1 MFIRQLEYLVTLA
14 REKHFAR
21 AAEACHVSQPA
32 LSSAIRTLEAEL
44 GLVIV
49 ERTRRFVGFTEDGE
63 RVLGWARQTLASL
76 QNMRQDASA
85 AQVNLIG
92 TLRIGAIP
100 TVMPVTTRMLAPCMR
115 EHPNMHY
122 EVRSLSSDAILRQLD
137 EHELDVGLTYLD
149 DQVQAGFSVL
159 PLYIERYLLLSPSGS
174 GDGFD
179 TGTVQWSGAGGLPLG
194 LLTATMQNRQVIN
207 AAFRREGVQ
216 PTVVLETDS
225 LLSLYAHVQHAGLS
239 SVFPHSL
246 LSVLP
251 VGSGARASLLLPELT
266 RGIGL
271 IARNRNTLPPLVAA
285 IWKAAEQLDLQREFD
300 ALLPE
305 TARASQGAVTV

>member
-32 LSSAIRTLEAEL
+32 LSSAIRTLETEL

-76 QNMRQDASA
+76 QNMRHDASA
-85 AQVNLIG
+85 AQIKLIG

-100 TVMPVTTRMLAPCMR
+100 TIIPVTARMLAPCMR
-115 EHPNMHY
+115 EHPDMRY

-137 EHELDVGLTYLD
+137 EYELDVGLTYLD

-159 PLYIERYLLLSPSGS
+159 PLYLERYMLLSPARA
-174 GDGFD
+174 GDSFSAPI
-179 TGTVQWSGAGGLPLG
+179 QSWSDVGELPLG
-194 LLTATMQNRQVIN
+194 LLTSTMQNRQVIN
-207 AAFRREGVQ
+207 AAFRRGNVQ
-216 PTVVLETDS
+216 PRVVLETDS
-225 LLSLYAHVQHAGLS
+225 LLSLYAHIQHAGLH

-251 VGSGARASLLLPELT
+251 SGNDIRASLLLPELT

-271 IARNRNTLPPLVAA
+271 IARSRNALPPLVAA
-285 IWKAAEQLDLQREFD
+285 MWRSVEQLNLQRDFD
-300 ALLPE
+300 ALMPAAAQ
-305 TARASQGAVTV
+305 TA

>member
-49 ERTRRFVGFTEDGE
+49 ERARRFVGFTEDGE

-76 QNMRQDASA
+76 QSMRHDASA
-85 AQVNLIG
+85 AQVRLAG

-100 TVMPVTTRMLAPCMR
+100 TIMPVTTCMLAPCMR
-115 EHPNMHY
+115 EHPEIHY

-137 EHELDVGLTYLD
+137 DYELDLGITYLD

-159 PLYIERYLLLSPSGS
+159 PLYRERYLLLSPAEV
-174 GDGFD
+174 DGFD
-179 TGTVQWSGAGGLPLG
+179 AGTHRWDALGGLPLG
-194 LLTATMQNRQVIN
+194 LLPSTMQNRQVIN
-207 AAFRREGVQ
+207 AAFRRENVQ

-225 LLSLYAHVQHAGLS
+225 LLALYAHVQHAGLF

-246 LSVLP
+246 MGVLP
-251 VGSGARASLLLPELT
+251 QGNGVRASLLLPELT
-266 RGIGL
+266 RRIGL
-271 IARNRNTLPPLVAA
+271 IARNRNALSPLVAA
-285 IWKAAEQLDLQREFD
+285 IWRLVEQFDLQRKFD
-300 ALLPE
+300 ALLPVAAKE
-305 TARASQGAVTV
+305 PQGSA

>member
-1 MFIRQLEYLVTLA
+1 
-14 REKHFAR
+14 
-21 AAEACHVSQPA
+21 
-32 LSSAIRTLEAEL
+32 
-44 GLVIV
+44 
-49 ERTRRFVGFTEDGE
+49 
-63 RVLGWARQTLASL
+63 
-76 QNMRQDASA
+76 
-85 AQVNLIG
+85 
-92 TLRIGAIP
+92 
-100 TVMPVTTRMLAPCMR
+100 MPVTTSMLAPCMR
-115 EHPNMHY
+115 EHPHMHY

-149 DQVQAGFSVL
+149 EQVQAGFSVL
-159 PLYIERYLLLSPSGS
+159 PLYFERYLLLSPPGA
-174 GDGFD
+174 GERFD
-179 TGTVQWSGAGGLPLG
+179 AGTVQWSSADGLPLG

-216 PTVVLETDS
+216 PTVALETDS
-225 LLSLYAHVQHAGLS
+225 LLSLYAHVQQAGLF

-251 VGSGARASLLLPELT
+251 AGSGVRASLLLPELT

-285 IWKAAEQLDLQREFD
+285 IWKAAEQLDLQRAFD

-305 TARASQGAVTV
+305 AARVSQGPATV

>member
-76 QNMRQDASA
+76 QNMRHDASA
-85 AQVNLIG
+85 AQVRLIG

-100 TVMPVTTRMLAPCMR
+100 TIMPVTTRMLAPCMR
-115 EHPNMHY
+115 EHPHMHY

-137 EHELDVGLTYLD
+137 EYELDVGLTYLD

-159 PLYIERYLLLSPSGS
+159 PLYFERYLLLSPSS
-174 GDGFD
+174 ADDRFE
-179 TGTVQWSGAGGLPLG
+179 TGTAQWSGLGGLPLG

-225 LLSLYAHVQHAGLS
+225 LLSLYAHVQHAGLF

-251 VGSGARASLLLPELT
+251 AGGGVRASLLLPELT
-266 RGIGL
+266 RRIGL
-271 IARNRNTLPPLVAA
+271 IARNRNALPPLVAA
-285 IWKAAEQLDLQREFD
+285 MWKAAEQLDLQGEFD
-300 ALLPE
+300 ALLPK
-305 TARASQGAVTV
+305 AAHASQGAEIV

>member
-1 MFIRQLEYLVTLA
+1 MFIRQLEYFVTLA

-115 EHPNMHY
+115 EHPHMHY

-149 DQVQAGFSVL
+149 EKVQAGFSVL
-159 PLYIERYLLLSPSGS
+159 PLYFERYLLLSPSGS

-179 TGTVQWSGAGGLPLG
+179 AGTVQWSGVGGLPLG

-207 AAFRREGVQ
+207 AAFRRENVH

-225 LLSLYAHVQHAGLS
+225 LLSLYAHVQHAGLF

-251 VGSGARASLLLPELT
+251 AGSGVRASLLLPELT

-271 IARNRNTLPPLVAA
+271 IARNRNPLPPLVAA

-305 TARASQGAVTV
+305 AARISQGAATV

>member
-32 LSSAIRTLEAEL
+32 LSSAIRTLETEL

-63 RVLGWARQTLASL
+63 RVLGWAKQTLASL
-76 QNMRQDASA
+76 QNMRHDASA
-85 AQVNLIG
+85 AQIKLIG

-100 TVMPVTTRMLAPCMR
+100 TIIPVTARMLAPCMR
-115 EHPNMHY
+115 EHPDMRY

-137 EHELDVGLTYLD
+137 EIELDVGLTYLD

-159 PLYIERYLLLSPSGS
+159 PLYFERYMLLSPASG
-174 GDGFD
+174 GDSFSAPI
-179 TGTVQWSGAGGLPLG
+179 QSWSDVGELPLG
-194 LLTATMQNRQVIN
+194 LLTSTMQNRQVIN
-207 AAFRREGVQ
+207 AAFRRGNVQ
-216 PTVVLETDS
+216 PRVVLETDS
-225 LLSLYAHVQHAGLS
+225 LLSLYAHIQYAGLY

-251 VGSGARASLLLPELT
+251 SGNDVRASLLLPELT

-271 IARNRNTLPPLVAA
+271 IARSRNALPPLVAA
-285 IWKAAEQLDLQREFD
+285 MWRSVEQLNLQREFD
-300 ALLPE
+300 ALVPAAVQ
-305 TARASQGAVTV
+305 TA

>member
-1 MFIRQLEYLVTLA
+1 MLVA
-14 REKHFAR
+14 W
-21 AAEACHVSQPA
+21 
-32 LSSAIRTLEAEL
+32 
-44 GLVIV
+44 
-49 ERTRRFVGFTEDGE
+49 GFTEDGE

-85 AQVNLIG
+85 AQVRLIG

-100 TVMPVTTRMLAPCMR
+100 TIMPVTTRMLAPCMR
-115 EHPNMHY
+115 EHPHMHF

-159 PLYIERYLLLSPSGS
+159 PLYLERYMLLSPSS
-174 GDGFD
+174 ACDRFN
-179 TGTVQWSGAGGLPLG
+179 TGTVQWSDVGGLPLG
-194 LLTATMQNRQVIN
+194 LLTASMQNRQVIN
-207 AAFRREGVQ
+207 AAFRRENVP

-225 LLSLYAHVQHAGLS
+225 LLSLYAHVQHAGLF

-251 VGSGARASLLLPELT
+251 AGGGVRASLLLPELT

-285 IWKAAEQLDLQREFD
+285 MWRTAEQLELQREFD

-305 TARASQGAVTV
+305 AARASQGSATA

>member
-32 LSSAIRTLEAEL
+32 LSSAIRTLETEL

-76 QNMRQDASA
+76 QNMRHDASA
-85 AQVNLIG
+85 AQIKLIG

-100 TVMPVTTRMLAPCMR
+100 TIIPVTARMLAPCMR
-115 EHPNMHY
+115 EHPDMRY

-137 EHELDVGLTYLD
+137 EYDLDVGLTYLD
-149 DQVQAGFSVL
+149 DQVQAGFRVL
-159 PLYIERYLLLSPSGS
+159 PLYLERYVLLSPANA
-174 GDGFD
+174 GDGFSAPIRS
-179 TGTVQWSGAGGLPLG
+179 WSDVGELPLG
-194 LLTATMQNRQVIN
+194 LLTSTMQNRQVIN
-207 AAFRREGVQ
+207 AAFRRGNVQ
-216 PTVVLETDS
+216 PCVVLETDS
-225 LLSLYAHVQHAGLS
+225 LLSLYAHIQHAGLY

-251 VGSGARASLLLPELT
+251 SGNDVRASLLLPELT

-271 IARNRNTLPPLVAA
+271 IARSRNALPPLVAA
-285 IWKAAEQLDLQREFD
+285 MWRSVEQLNLQRDFD
-300 ALLPE
+300 ALMPAAAQ
-305 TARASQGAVTV
+305 TA